1 MHDDL
6 LTPQTP
12 SMERVAIR
20 PVRDRQ
26 HANPLLPLLR
36 KIARGGLALAD
47 TFCARVTPERPGLV
61 ILALHSL
68 CATRSQ
74 VDDTTL
80 AHGLNVSVEDFD
92 ALVQAVLESGY
103 TAVSPRQVAE
113 GLDPSGKYAMLTF
126 DDGYFNNV
134 LALDVLE
141 RHGVPA
147 TFFVSSNHV
156 LEQKA
161 FWWDSLNRELVKT
174 GISNHA
180 RILEIRKVKKLG
192 AQGIDAYMHRNF
204 GANAFRPHSDSDRPF
219 TRGEL
224 MSFARH
230 KWVHLGNH
238 TSDHAILT
246 GCTPQE
252 MARQIQDCQHVLTEL
267 AGYAPVAIAYPN
279 GNHSPAVVDAALAAG
294 LRVGVTVQPRKNH
307 LPLDG
312 PAGLMTL
319 GRFYYY
325 GGHARAE
332 FAKYRSGIMPSQLVK
347 KLVTASA

>member
-1 MHDDL
+1 MREDL
-6 LTPQTP
+6 WTHQAP
-12 SMERVAIR
+12 SIERVATG
-20 PVRDRQ
+20 PARDRR
-26 HANPLLPLLR
+26 HERPLWPLLR
-36 KIARGGLALAD
+36 RIARGGLGLVD
-47 TFCARVTPERPGLV
+47 TVCARVSPERPGLV

-68 CATRSQ
+68 CSTQSQ

-80 AHGLNVSVEDFD
+80 AQGLNVSVEDFS
-92 ALVQAVLESGY
+92 ALVEAMLESGY
-103 TAVSPRQVAE
+103 TAVSPREVAE
-113 GLDPSGKYAMLTF
+113 GLEPSGKYAMLTF

-141 RHGVPA
+141 RYQVPA

-174 GISNHA
+174 GLSDHA
-180 RILEIRKVKKLG
+180 RIVEIRKVKKLS
-192 AQGIDAYMHRNF
+192 AEGIDAYLQRNF
-204 GANAFRPHSDSDRPF
+204 GANALRPHSDRDRPF
-219 TRGEL
+219 TRAEL

-252 MARQIQDCQHVLTEL
+252 MARQIQGCQDVLTEL
-267 AGYAPVAIAYPN
+267 AGYAPIAIAYPN
-279 GNHSPAVVDAALAAG
+279 GNHSPAVVEAALAAG
-294 LRVGVTVQPRKNH
+294 LRIGLTVQPRKNR

-312 PAGLMTL
+312 PARLMTL
-319 GRFYYY
+319 GRFYFY
-325 GGHARAE
+325 GGDARAE
-332 FAKYRSGIMPSQLVK
+332 FAKYRSGLMPSQFVK
-347 KLVTASA
+347 KLVAAG